1 MIHSPPN
8 SFAHVAHRSWIF
20 FSSMLGSE
28 IFSQQ
33 CLKVHPP
40 RLYTSELRAP
50 GGPRCPRKST
60 CVTPYGPMDNRYI
73 FFYYALSSNWL
84 PRDKIDKIDKIDNYI
99 YRTSIYCT
107 YTVHIYNY
115 KVALH
120 DLLAMAVDEV
130 LKNPC
135 HQPFRSHPW
144 DVANWISWKKW
155 KGNHGGSQWS

>member
-84 PRDKIDKIDKIDNYI
+84 PRDKIDKIDNYI

-115 KVALH
+115 KGKMGTLCS
-120 DLLAMAVDEV
+120 
-130 LKNPC
+130 KWFPPKFSC
-135 HQPFRSHPW
+135 HETMPLSKATWPSMIFLPW
-144 DVANWISWKKW
+144 P
-155 KGNHGGSQWS
+155 